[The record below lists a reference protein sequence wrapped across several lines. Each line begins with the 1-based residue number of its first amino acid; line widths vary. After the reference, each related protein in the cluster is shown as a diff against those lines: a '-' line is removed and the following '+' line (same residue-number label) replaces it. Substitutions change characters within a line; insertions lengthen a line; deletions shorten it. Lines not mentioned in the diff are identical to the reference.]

1 VLTKLFGFT
10 KNPKGRCGVVNLS
23 KDFFIALSNNKFLN
37 KNAKRWGFQLGANK
51 FVAGTEI
58 DEVIEVI
65 HNLNQ
70 VGISCTLDHLG
81 EFVSL
86 KEEAIE
92 AKKQILYT
100 LDRIYFEQLDSHVS
114 VKLTQLGLDIDS
126 SFCKEN
132 MLEILNKAN
141 QYNIFVNID
150 MEDYSHYEAILEVF
164 KELQAHYEN
173 VGIVIQAYLYRS
185 IVDLEKLKD
194 VRIRIVKG
202 AYRENREVAYQ
213 TKAEIDREFILLA
226 RERLLGHTFT
236 SIATHDHHIIH
247 ELIHFI
253 NENNISKDKFEFQ
266 MLYGFRAELQYE
278 LARESYNVCTYIPIG
293 TDWFGYF
300 MRRLAERPQNLN
312 LIIKDKLYTKDN
324 GLKKQ
329 PIVTSMIIL
338 LLFISWQIGKYN
350 TFSLHKCNDGTHRKA
365 WRMSSFLRR
374 KNQKDRR

>member
-1 VLTKLFGFT
+1 M
-10 KNPKGRCGVVNLS
+10 VNLS
-23 KDFFIALSNNKFLN
+23 KDFFMALSNNKFLN

-70 VGISCTLDHLG
+70 VGISSTLDHLG

-92 AKKQILYT
+92 AKKLILYT
-100 LDRIYFEQLDSHVS
+100 LDRIYIEQLDSHVS
-114 VKLTQLGLDIDS
+114 VKLTQLGLDINS

-150 MEDYSHYEAILEVF
+150 MEDYFHYEATLEVF
-164 KELQAHYEN
+164 KELQEHYKN

-185 IVDLEKLKD
+185 KGDLEILKD

-202 AYRENREVAYQ
+202 AYKENREVAYQ
-213 TKAEIDREFILLA
+213 TKSEIDREFISLA
-226 RERLLGHTFT
+226 KERLLGHTFT

-247 ELIHFI
+247 ELIHFS
-253 NENNISKDKFEFQ
+253 NENDITKDKFEFQ

-278 LARESYNVCTYIPIG
+278 LVKEGYNVCTYIPIG

-324 GLKKQ
+324 RLKKQ
-329 PIVTSMIIL
+329 PIVTSVLIL
-338 LLFISWQIGKYN
+338 LSFVFWQIAKYN
-350 TFSLHKCNDGTHRKA
+350 TFYQHTCNEGIHRKA
-365 WRMSSFLRR
+365 WRMPSFLRR
-374 KNQKDRR
+374 KNHKDRR